1 MLIEDVLYGS
11 ARVEPVLEKLVRS
24 ANVQRLKGV
33 HQAGAC
39 FLVQPSWNV
48 TRYDHSIGTMLFV
61 RKLGGSLE
69 EQIVALLHDVSHT
82 AFSHLIDY
90 VMDNKEENHHETIYE
105 TLIECSDIPVILE
118 EEGYAWKELLSSKQ
132 NGYLLEKSLPHLCG
146 DRIDYTL
153 RDMYEY
159 GKVPLHEAH
168 AFFEQLIVVDQQIVC
183 TQLKWAEWF
192 VQLFFKET
200 VEFFHHP
207 TNVYANQQVA
217 HLISIGLQRNVL
229 SLEDLMKTDHE
240 VMEQLRQSEDLTIKT
255 LLAVFNDSVDK
266 GAYRWIEKH
275 VTIKHRYIDPIV
287 VIDNDLLPASKLS
300 MKVRDIHK
308 QTEQSIDRGVNV
320 FITEGVI

>member
-1 MLIEDVLYGS
+1 
-11 ARVEPVLEKLVRS
+11 
-24 ANVQRLKGV
+24 
-33 HQAGAC
+33 
-39 FLVQPSWNV
+39 
-48 TRYDHSIGTMLFV
+48 
-61 RKLGGSLE
+61 
-69 EQIVALLHDVSHT
+69 
-82 AFSHLIDY
+82 
-90 VMDNKEENHHETIYE
+90 
-105 TLIECSDIPVILE
+105 LIECSDIPVILE

-168 AFFEQLIVVDQQIVC
+168 AFLEQLIVVDQQIVC

-217 HLISIGLQRNVL
+217 HLISISLQRNVL
-229 SLEDLMKTDHE
+229 SMEDLMKTDHE
-240 VMEQLRQSEDLTIKT
+240 VMEQLRQSEDLKINT

-266 GAYRWIEKH
+266 RAYRWIEKH
-275 VTIKHRYIDPIV
+275 VTIKHRYIDPVV
-287 VIDNDLLPASKLS
+287 VIDNELLPASKLS

-308 QTEQSIDRGVNV
+308 RTEQSIDQGVNV
-320 FITEGVI
+320 FIAEGVI